1 MGNPLVSIIIPTFA
15 RPDNLCRAID
25 SVLSQTYFP
34 IEIIV
39 VDDNGIGTTF
49 QQDTE
54 KLLVE
59 YIDNKSIQYIRHEVN
74 KNGSAARNSGTRAS
88 KGEIIGYLDDD
99 DVFMP
104 TKVEEQVRRLQEA
117 HEENPKVAGVYCNIE
132 MLGNRGGDF
141 KLMSTL
147 EGNLSEPLLLS
158 EIRFNSSTIMLYR
171 YAFDKIGGWD
181 ERFLRHQDWE
191 FCIRFFEH
199 YEMVIASQDKCLI
212 KKYTTPNYNTANPDK
227 IAGNMLFFLQQMEK
241 YIVKMKRCNDIFF
254 NKYFGLARTC
264 FRCRN
269 YKQGMKFLSETKK
282 YGKLSIPSYVDIAK
296 SIIRGYVKK

>member
-49 QQDTE
+49 QQETE
-54 KLLVE
+54 KLLDS
-59 YIDNKSIQYIRHEVN
+59 YIADKKIQYIKHNVN
-74 KNGSAARNSGTRAS
+74 KNGSAARNTGTYVS

-99 DVFMP
+99 DVFLP
-104 TKVEEQVRRLQEA
+104 TKVEEQVKRLQEA
-117 HEENPKVAGVYCNIE
+117 HQKNLEVAGVYCNIE
-132 MLGNRGGDF
+132 MIGCRGENF

-171 YAFDKIGGWD
+171 YAFDNINGWD
-181 ERFLRHQDWE
+181 ENFLRHQDWE

-199 YEMVIASQDKCLI
+199 YKMVIACPDKCLI
-212 KKYTTPNYNTANPDK
+212 KKYATPNFNTANPDK
-227 IAGNMLFFLQQMEK
+227 VAGNMLFFLQQMKK
-241 YIVKMKRCNDIFF
+241 YIVKMKRSNEIFF
-254 NKYFGLARTC
+254 NKYFELAKTC

-269 YKQGMKFLSETKK
+269 YRQGLKFLSETKE
-282 YGKLSIPSYVDIAK
+282 YGNLTFSSFVDIAK
-296 SIIRGYVKK
+296 GIIRGYVKK